1 MKTSN
6 QGGPITPLT
15 QSSDNIF
22 AEPVGQV
29 TPFSFDDSVASVFE
43 DMISRSVP
51 GYSAILS
58 MLGDIT
64 KRYAQPNSN
73 CYDLGCSLGA
83 ATLAMRHNIHVDNC
97 RIVSVDNSAAMI
109 TRCQQAI
116 DADNT
121 SVNVDVIHQEM
132 QDTVIERASIVVL
145 NFTLQFIDPAD
156 RQALLQN
163 IYDGLLPG
171 GILLLS
177 EKVHFDNLSH
187 QTLMTELYH
196 NFKRLNGYTDLEIA
210 QKRNALENV
219 LRSDSVKTHQQ
230 RLQACGFSSADL
242 WFQCFS
248 FCSLIAIK

>member
-1 MKTSN
+1 MKKK
-6 QGGPITPLT
+6 LT
-15 QSSDNIF
+15 DNNNIHLKQSSDRIF

-29 TPFSFDDSVASVFE
+29 TPFCFDESVASVFE

-64 KRYAQPNSN
+64 TRYAQDNSI

-83 ATLAMRHNIHVDNC
+83 ATLAMRHNIQAKNC
-97 RIVSVDNSAAMI
+97 HIISVDNSTAMVD
-109 TRCQQAI
+109 RCQQTI
-116 DADNT
+116 DKDNT
-121 SVNVDVIHQEM
+121 AIPVEIVCDEIQNIK
-132 QDTVIERASIVVL
+132 IEKASIVVL
-145 NFTLQFIDPAD
+145 NFTLQFISPNE
-156 RQALLQN
+156 RLALLQK

-177 EKVHFDNLSH
+177 EKVHFDNTAH
-187 QTLMTELYH
+187 QHLMTDLYH
-196 NFKRLNGYTDLEIA
+196 NFKRVNGYTDLEIA
-210 QKRNALENV
+210 QKRTALENV
-219 LRSDSVKTHQQ
+219 LRSDSIKTHQQ
-230 RLQACGFSSADL
+230 RLHQCGFTSADL